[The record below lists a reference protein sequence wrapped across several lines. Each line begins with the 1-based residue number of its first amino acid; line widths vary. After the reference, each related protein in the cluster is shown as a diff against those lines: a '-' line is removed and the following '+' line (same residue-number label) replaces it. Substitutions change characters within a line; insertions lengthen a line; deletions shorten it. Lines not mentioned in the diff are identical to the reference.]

1 MCSDPVI
8 LRDRPR
14 ERRMRTNAYRSRMV
28 RFYWNRIFLAGPLL
42 SEIETRFQYYNP
54 AKELKIVHRA
64 FWKFALWPG
73 INESRIQV
81 PVASSSDDR
90 AWPEPGRLV
99 SLIGETYDRS
109 H

>member
-14 ERRMRTNAYRSRMV
+14 ERRMRTNACRSRMV
-28 RFYWNRIFLAGPLL
+28 RFYWNRTFLAGPFLAGPLL

-54 AKELKIVHRA
+54 TKELKIVHRA

-73 INESRIQV
+73 INES
-81 PVASSSDDR
+81 
-90 AWPEPGRLV
+90 
-99 SLIGETYDRS
+99 
-109 H
+109 